1 MIVCYII
8 NQLRKSGPVDVLYNI
23 VKNLDRS
30 FFTPVIVKLMEDDVD
45 RSVTYKFEELGVEII
60 KFSYSFWDLELRTA
74 KVAKTVQVFLE
85 KRAVDIIHVHGYHP
99 VLVAAHIKMKCPKI
113 ETMHCICREDFVS
126 SKGKILGRYM
136 IWRYLRNLKELS
148 AGVAISDTG
157 KNFYLK
163 CLKKIPVYRIYNG
176 VDTLKFNIDRKS
188 IDEKSVWRDKLFLPH
203 NKKIF
208 VVVGAIREVKDP
220 LTIIRA
226 FLKLPEQIKEG
237 ALLLFLGQGNLLET
251 CKSTAQ
257 SCPSILFNG
266 YTFNVDEYLKAADYA
281 ICASRSEGF
290 GLACVEALMSG
301 VPVIASDIGPFQ
313 EFTQGIP
320 ELQFLHFPVG
330 NDAILREKIEYAFNH
345 IIDMED
351 IALNIRQ
358 RFSIDRMA
366 KEYMDLYKK
375 LNGITD
381 RPKAK
386 KL

>member
-1 MIVCYII
+1 M
-8 NQLRKSGPVDVLYNI
+8 
-23 VKNLDRS
+23 
-30 FFTPVIVKLMEDDVD
+30 
-45 RSVTYKFEELGVEII
+45 
-60 KFSYSFWDLELRTA
+60 
-74 KVAKTVQVFLE
+74 
-85 KRAVDIIHVHGYHP
+85 
-99 VLVAAHIKMKCPKI
+99 
-113 ETMHCICREDFVS
+113 
-126 SKGKILGRYM
+126 
-136 IWRYLRNLKELS
+136 
-148 AGVAISDTG
+148 
-157 KNFYLK
+157 
-163 CLKKIPVYRIYNG
+163 
-176 VDTLKFNIDRKS
+176 
-188 IDEKSVWRDKLFLPH
+188 
-203 NKKIF
+203 
-208 VVVGAIREVKDP
+208 
-220 LTIIRA
+220 
-226 FLKLPEQIKEG
+226 
-237 ALLLFLGQGNLLET
+237 
-251 CKSTAQ
+251 
-257 SCPSILFNG
+257 
-266 YTFNVDEYLKAADYA
+266 KAADYA

-320 ELQFLHFPVG
+320 ELQFLHFPVE